1 MPRYLLAII
10 TDDSPEAFANTTPE
24 QLAEVMNAYN
34 EFTQGIRD
42 DGSYLAGE
50 ALQPSSGA
58 KVVRVNESGE
68 TVVTDGPFAETKEQL
83 GGYYLV
89 DAADIDAAAAIGARI
104 PGARVGAIEVREVME
119 FPEFTDEHPQG

>member
-1 MPRYLLAII
+1 MTMPKFLLQIYG
-10 TDDSPEAFANTTPE
+10 DDSPEVMASATPE
-24 QLAEVMNAYN
+24 QRQQIMDAYTA
-34 EFTQGIRD
+34 FTQSIKD

-50 ALQPSSGA
+50 ALQPSATA
-58 KVVRVNESGE
+58 KVVRVTEGGE

-89 DAADIDAAAAIGARI
+89 DAPDAGVAAGIAARI

-119 FPEFTDEHPQG
+119 FPES